1 MRNRRAIA
9 EYLDAPEFRNE
20 LQQCSELFATEQK
33 AKKQRQGDLVDGDQ
47 TAVVAAEDDE
57 EEDPTPEEEEVQ
69 QMNHLLV
76 EDTPTLPFKANTPA
90 SKTETMKEKLLQFK
104 KLAVRKVSSTDLLSP
119 ILPNAQN
126 SGHSPSGSLL
136 RSTRLA
142 SCWWSLRQRTSWSI
156 FGVTAS

>member
-76 EDTPTLPFKANTPA
+76 EDTPNFALQSQHPSFQNGDHEGEAATVQ
-90 SKTETMKEKLLQFK
+90 ETCSEE
-104 KLAVRKVSSTDLLSP
+104 
-119 ILPNAQN
+119 
-126 SGHSPSGSLL
+126 
-136 RSTRLA
+136 
-142 SCWWSLRQRTSWSI
+142 
-156 FGVTAS
+156 GVFN